1 MSDAHN
7 HRASD
12 RVRVELIEADVDVV
26 FSLVD
31 DPRAEYHEA
40 MQSSPEPQLEDANK
54 VLTDIEDRLSKLDA
68 PHSARFRAL
77 ARSFG
82 RRFAPRKSR
91 ALSSSLDPAS
101 RRLVVSFFLTLSPIR
116 EAHVR
121 RRRT

>member
-1 MSDAHN
+1 
-7 HRASD
+7 
-12 RVRVELIEADVDVV
+12 VELIEGDVDMA
-26 FSLVD
+26 FSLPD
-31 DPRAEYHEA
+31 DAHAEYHESNA
-40 MQSSPEPQLEDANK
+40 EFAHAALEDANR
-54 VLTDIEDRLSKLDA
+54 VVMDIEDRLSKLDA

-82 RRFAPRKSR
+82 RRFAARKSR